1 MKHVLKA
8 VTFLS
13 LIAGTAF
20 GQAQE
25 MRGSDTLSGLTRA
38 LISDLGLSDQLN
50 YTGGG
55 SGLGFANTCIA
66 RTSGQTVNPGSRGPN
81 QSDIDCAAMNDLQY
95 RSDVVGMDGVNV
107 IINDQG
113 NVNLRNIKVT
123 DVGNIYHCDYTT
135 WDQVPTST
143 VGGPIRRYSR
153 DGNSGTTDVFVSRLF
168 WRDAGG
174 IHQFP
179 SLPSGDE
186 NYWEERFSCVV
197 AIHGDGATLALGA
210 IAASDSRAIVY
221 GGDPA
226 LMQGNRALCVSDDV
240 NHDPPSDPV
249 CPSVGTIEDMSY
261 YWARLLYY
269 HHVIGISDSFGPTDA
284 QATLLDAVSN
294 PDTSCGYLDN
304 FLPQFGFYQAPRC
317 YTP

>member
-1 MKHVLKA
+1 MKLVIKA
-8 VTFLS
+8 VAFLS
-13 LIAGTAF
+13 MLGGAAF

-25 MRGSDTLSGLTRA
+25 MRGSDTLAGLTRA
-38 LISDLGLSDQLN
+38 IINDLGLGSQLN

-66 RTSGQTVNPGSRGPN
+66 RTSGQTVNPGSRGVNPA
-81 QSDIDCAAMNDLQY
+81 DVTCAQGNDLQY

-113 NVNLRNIKVT
+113 NINLRNIKVT

-153 DGNSGTTDVFVSRLF
+153 DGNSGTTDVFTSRLF

-174 IHQFP
+174 THAFP

-186 NYWEERFSCVV
+186 NYWEERYSCVV
-197 AIHGDGATLALGA
+197 AIHGDGATVALGA

-221 GGDPA
+221 AGDPA
-226 LMQGNRALCVSDDV
+226 LMTGNRALCVINDLT
-240 NHDPPSDPV
+240 DPPGDPV
-249 CPSVGTIEDMSY
+249 CPSVATIEDQSY

-269 HHVIGISDSFGPTDA
+269 HHVIGISDSFGPTGA

-294 PDTSCGYLDN
+294 PDTSCAYLDG

-317 YTP
+317 YNP